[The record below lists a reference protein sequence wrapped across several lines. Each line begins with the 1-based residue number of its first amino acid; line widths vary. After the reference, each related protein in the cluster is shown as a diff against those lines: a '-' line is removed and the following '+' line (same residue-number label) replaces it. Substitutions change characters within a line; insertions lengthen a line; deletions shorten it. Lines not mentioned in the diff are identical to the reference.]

1 MKTALMIFPMELKRF
16 GFCMVS
22 FLKIALLFASNY
34 IKNNEIT
41 SRIMKLLWLEVLSI
55 SLSLCLTS
63 VDQFSS
69 MRLRILLKF
78 SCALEILRSSSRAS
92 SEKMPFDFTERSF
105 NLRLKNDSNIAP
117 EKVWRI
123 RKAGVCFID
132 EIGRGSRELFSKL
145 TAFLKL
151 KTQPSAFQI
160 RVGGVKGVIS
170 IHDQQEDVMFRDSMK
185 KFESN
190 HDKLEVLEYSK
201 PIKLFLNRHAILLLS
216 NFGVPDEV
224 FMNLQFIELEK
235 CMNALTDPEKSIE
248 FVKASSEIIN
258 WGLIPPTRLS
268 REPLF
273 DEVLLSHAIE
283 LFSKIV
289 DRAHIFVERGQV
301 LMGVLDET
309 NTLEYG
315 EV

>member
-151 KTQPSAFQI
+151 KTQPYNINILILYYININDNIFLKKHLKNLNESQLDGGISFDEFVQLSRI
-160 RVGGVKGVIS
+160 RKSSV
-170 IHDQQEDVMFRDSMK
+170 RDWCVSYCEAIVPHRSDLDTEG
-185 KFESN
+185 FNRRYS
-190 HDKLEVLEYSK
+190 LETNYSK
-201 PIKLFLNRHAILLLS
+201 KCEILNDCS
-216 NFGVPDEV
+216 
-224 FMNLQFIELEK
+224 
-235 CMNALTDPEKSIE
+235 
-248 FVKASSEIIN
+248 
-258 WGLIPPTRLS
+258 W
-268 REPLF
+268 
-273 DEVLLSHAIE
+273 
-283 LFSKIV
+283 
-289 DRAHIFVERGQV
+289 
-301 LMGVLDET
+301 
-309 NTLEYG
+309 Y
-315 EV
+315 